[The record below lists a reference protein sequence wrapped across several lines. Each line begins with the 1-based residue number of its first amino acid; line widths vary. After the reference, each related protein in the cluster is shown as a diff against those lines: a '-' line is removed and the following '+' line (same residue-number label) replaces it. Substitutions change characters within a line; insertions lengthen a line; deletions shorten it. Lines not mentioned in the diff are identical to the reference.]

1 MLFYGVLSFIL
12 GWVKFNAPDIQGAT
26 TDLREIP
33 LLISVFHISN
43 PWVTVGACL
52 ISSGSTLSDGSY
64 LSSFLMHMISVFI
77 SWYIYRYFSRLNIQ
91 SYKLGIIWFIYVAF
105 YYLLL
110 LYPILIITN
119 YLVGINT
126 EKGFIPFY
134 LGMVSP
140 SRFEIITTALITSL
154 YLIQHKMRLALQ
166 QHKADLEATVKVRT
180 DELVTT
186 IKELKATQQQL
197 IQTEKMASLGTLT
210 AGVAHEINNPLNFI
224 AGGLYLIEDIQKE
237 ECIQKGVNTEE
248 FNTAIESIKE
258 GLERATGIVKSLMDF
273 SHWGSHVLVECNI
286 HNIIDN
292 TLQFMSFMLKDITIV
307 KEYNL
312 QENVF
317 LFPEKIHQVIMYLVD
332 NAIYAINLDTANA
345 RKIIISTYSIGD
357 TAVLKISNTGPKIPE
372 KDLNQIFDPFFTT
385 KDPGKGKGIGLSIC
399 YTLIS
404 EHKGVI
410 FAKNEDDAVTF
421 TIEIPMKNNRQQ

>member
-1 MLFYGVLSFIL
+1 M
-12 GWVKFNAPDIQGAT
+12 
-26 TDLREIP
+26 
-33 LLISVFHISN
+33 
-43 PWVTVGACL
+43 
-52 ISSGSTLSDGSY
+52 
-64 LSSFLMHMISVFI
+64 
-77 SWYIYRYFSRLNIQ
+77 
-91 SYKLGIIWFIYVAF
+91 
-105 YYLLL
+105 
-110 LYPILIITN
+110 
-119 YLVGINT
+119 VGINS

-134 LGMVSP
+134 LGIVSP
-140 SRFEIITTALITSL
+140 SRFEIITTSLITSL

-186 IKELKATQQQL
+186 IRELKATQQQL

-237 ECIQKGVNTEE
+237 ECIQTGVNMEK

-273 SHWGSHVLVECNI
+273 SHWGSPVLVECNI
-286 HNIIDN
+286 HKIIDN
-292 TLQFMSFMLKDITIV
+292 TLQFMSFMSNDITIV

-312 QENVF
+312 KENVF
-317 LFPEKIHQVIMYLVD
+317 LYPEKIRQVIMYLVD

-345 RKIIISTYSIGD
+345 RRIIISTYAIGD
-357 TAVLKISNTGPKIPE
+357 TAVFKISNTGPKIPE
-372 KDLNQIFDPFFTT
+372 KDINQIFDPFFTT